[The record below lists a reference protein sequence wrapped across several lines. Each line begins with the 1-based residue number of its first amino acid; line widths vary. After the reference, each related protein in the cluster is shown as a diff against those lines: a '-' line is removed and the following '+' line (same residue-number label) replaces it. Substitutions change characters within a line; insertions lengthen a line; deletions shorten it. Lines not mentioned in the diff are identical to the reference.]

1 MFDGANH
8 LQVMIRLLVKELK
21 LGDVEDP
28 EVYLGAVAWDW
39 MATEH
44 GAWVKAH
51 ATEMTY
57 HQRIDPFSY
66 GYAYAITATFSDP
79 DALIYKLKWSDKQ

>member
-1 MFDGANH
+1 
-8 LQVMIRLLVKELK
+8 MIRLLVKELK